1 MTSVASPNAQSDP
14 PTLLK
19 AMSMSANPQS
29 EEVPE
34 ASQRLSLDD
43 PRMIVAM
50 QVLGIDME
58 ESGPPGLLCLELRM
72 SHDRSP
78 RKVVSVV
85 PAARRQELW
94 ERKKHQLRREVEE
107 AKVTLIDTTAV
118 PRITIAQKMDVLSSQ
133 AKCAGHRAVLEGAYA
148 FERFYQGEITAAGKY
163 PPCHTMVLGIGV
175 AGLAAMGTSSALGSV
190 VRAWDV
196 RDVSDQVK
204 SMGGK
209 WITVDFK
216 DCERLNQR
224 SMNKWVTIIGYTD
237 LAGRMGMQASAMYA
251 TNMMHMVNH
260 VTGKEGAE
268 AFMPNVNKALG
279 SDEGDIVVKSMVC
292 CKAIEPKAEK
302 AAAVIDPA
310 QEARQTSAAVA
321 GTSALAIGASLG
333 GDPGFIALLNTF
345 GLAGAAGYQAVWGV
359 THALH
364 TPLMAV
370 TNAISGLT
378 AAGGLMLMGTGGG
391 AMAQGL
397 AQASVAISAVNIAG
411 GFLVTKRMLD
421 LFRKPGQEDFTSIY
435 LLPAAGLATDDSLV
449 EYFENLYRQGGTEG
463 TICQSPDP
471 ERLKSLAFLN
481 TMAACL
487 QNMGRHREA
496 EPLHR
501 RILQVRHGTLGE
513 EHPGTVASM
522 NNLAVCLRCT
532 GRHREAEPL
541 YRKTLE
547 IRERILGAEHPDTLT
562 SMNNLAMYLRSMGR
576 LSDAE
581 ILYRKTWGIREG
593 TLGAEHPCT
602 LASMNNL
609 AICLRHMGRHQEA
622 EPLYRKTIE
631 VRERI
636 LGAEHPD
643 TLTSM
648 NNLSIYLTSM
658 GRHQEAESLDSRTF
672 EARERILGAEHPDTL
687 SSMNNLAVSLESTGP
702 PTVGTL
708 SGLMCIGAIGGLS
721 SQKTA
726 QFGLALGVT
735 GVTGAMSMTL
745 AALPAGQL
753 APALGLVAAGG
764 AAGFGLGKA
773 VNPMALPQT
782 VAGFHA
788 LVGAAAVA
796 TCLGSHMI
804 HPDASVGHKVGAM
817 LGNAIGGITFT
828 GSLVAFGKLNGNMIR
843 NLLNLGM
850 AASQMGMLGLYCAT
864 SSPGLGTALMYGTTA
879 LSSTMGVHL
888 VGSVGGGD
896 MPCCITVLNSYSGWA
911 LVAEGMLLGSPTLT
925 VVGSLIGFSGAILT
939 KIMCDAMNRDIM
951 NVIFGG
957 MSVAPPKKGGAVE
970 EEHRETKPEQ
980 VADLLLDSKEVMIVP
995 GYGMAVSQAGRAVAD
1010 IANFLKEKGIN
1021 TRFSIHPVAGRMPG
1035 QMNVLLAE
1043 AGVPYDWVYEMDE
1056 VQETRH
1062 ECSIYGMPVIKVWE
1076 AKNCIYLKRSMAG
1089 GYADL
1094 ENPVFFRETTQM
1106 LLGDGKSS
1114 CEGIAAALKA
1124 KS

>member
-1 MTSVASPNAQSDP
+1 MRRWR
-14 PTLLK
+14 PTLAGRWFRNLNTGVLK
-19 AMSMSANPQS
+19 EADNEKRVSM
-29 EEVPE
+29 VPAVAEKLIGKGYKISVE
-34 ASQRLSLDD
+34 AGAGLKS
-43 PRMIVAM
+43 
-50 QVLGIDME
+50 GIPDTAYE
-58 ESGPPGLLCLELRM
+58 AVGCS
-72 SHDRSP
+72 
-78 RKVVSVV
+78 VVSRNQLKSSSDLLFAINPP
-85 PAARRQELW
+85 PAEELKSITGKTLVAWIGRRLPEGEAYVKAGQ
-94 ERKKHQLRREVEE
+94 E
-107 AKVTLIDTTAV
+107 AKVTLMDTTAV

-175 AGLAAMGTSSALGSV
+175 AGLASMGTSSALGSV

-216 DCERLNQR
+216 EDGAGQGGYAKESSKEFQEAQKATFHKHAKEVDIIISTAAIPGRKSPVLIEDYMVKDMKPGSVIVDLAAAGGGNCTLTKAGEKYTTDNG
-224 SMNKWVTIIGYTD
+224 VTIIGYTD

-268 AFMPNVNKALG
+268 AFLPNMNKALA

-292 CKAIEPKAEK
+292 CKDGEAVVAPPPPEPTPVKKKEPKAEK
-302 AAAVIDPA
+302 AAVVIDPA

-321 GTSALAIGASLG
+321 GTSALAITASLG
-333 GDPGFIALLNTF
+333 GDPGFIAMLNTF

-391 AMAQGL
+391 VVAQGL

-421 LFRKPGQEDFTSIY
+421 LFRKPGEADHTSIY
-435 LLPAAGLATDDSLV
+435 LLPAAGLAVVPFAL
-449 EYFENLYRQGGTEG
+449 
-463 TICQSPDP
+463 P
-471 ERLKSLAFLN
+471 
-481 TMAACL
+481 AA
-487 QNMGRHREA
+487 A
-496 EPLHR
+496 
-501 RILQVRHGTLGE
+501 
-513 EHPGTVASM
+513 
-522 NNLAVCLRCT
+522 
-532 GRHREAEPL
+532 
-541 YRKTLE
+541 
-547 IRERILGAEHPDTLT
+547 
-562 SMNNLAMYLRSMGR
+562 
-576 LSDAE
+576 
-581 ILYRKTWGIREG
+581 
-593 TLGAEHPCT
+593 
-602 LASMNNL
+602 
-609 AICLRHMGRHQEA
+609 
-622 EPLYRKTIE
+622 
-631 VRERI
+631 
-636 LGAEHPD
+636 
-643 TLTSM
+643 
-648 NNLSIYLTSM
+648 
-658 GRHQEAESLDSRTF
+658 
-672 EARERILGAEHPDTL
+672 
-687 SSMNNLAVSLESTGP
+687 

-745 AALPAGQL
+745 AALPSGQL
-753 APALGLVAAGG
+753 APALGLVAAGS

-773 VNPMALPQT
+773 VSPMALPQT
-782 VAGFHA
+782 VAAFHA

-796 TCLGSHMI
+796 TCLGSHLV
-804 HPDASVGHKVGAM
+804 HPDAALGHKVGAM

-828 GSLVAFGKLNGNMIR
+828 GSLVAFGKLNGNMSSKPF
-843 NLLNLGM
+843 NLPNKNMLNVGM
-850 AASQMGMLGLYCAT
+850 AASQLGMLGMFCAT
-864 SSPGLGTALMYGTTA
+864 SSPGMGTALMYGTTA
-879 LSSTMGVHL
+879 LSSAMGVHL

-970 EEHRETKPEQ
+970 EVKEHRETKPEQ

-995 GYGMAVSQAGRAVAD
+995 GYGMAVSQAQRAVAD
-1010 IANFLKEKGIN
+1010 IATFLKEKGIN

-1056 VQETRH
+1056 VQDEMPSVDTCLVVGANDITNEAAET
-1062 ECSIYGMPVIKVWE
+1062 EEDCSIYGMPVIKVWE

-1124 KS
+1124 KG